1 MAGFWLTSGF
11 FLTFR
16 AEETGLRA
24 TGREGSSPS
33 QRQEQSRPTG
43 GRRALWAVRKLRP
56 GSLFL

>member
-1 MAGFWLTSGF
+1 MAGLWLTSGF

-24 TGREGSSPS
+24 TGREGAAQARDRSGAD
-33 QRQEQSRPTG
+33 QVRG
-43 GRRALWAVRKLRP
+43 KRALWAVRKLRP